1 MVFFRRES
9 NLQLILSGTIILV
22 AVAVIDYKTG
32 FEFGF
37 SVFYLL
43 PILVFT
49 WIGGKFAGISLTI
62 IGILLWAEVDILA
75 GHASANPR
83 AIYLSAAAEFL
94 LFLVS
99 MALLLKLKSSYER
112 ERQLSRI
119 DPLTGL
125 ANRRFFLEL
134 TKIEQ
139 DWCRRH
145 QKPLTIAY
153 LDVDNF
159 KIVNDT
165 RGHQAGDALLKEI
178 ARTIT
183 ENVRSLDIAAR
194 LGGDEFVIMFPELE
208 TEQVR
213 MVLERF
219 LNYLRTRMQAGSW
232 PVTFSVG
239 AVTYNDLEYSLEE
252 MIAKSDQ
259 LMYEA
264 KKAGKNTLRHVTVDR
279 EAATALK
286 IEDW

>member
-1 MVFFRRES
+1 MPFFPRNSRVQQI
-9 NLQLILSGTIILV
+9 LLGTLILV
-22 AVAVIDYKTG
+22 VVAVIDYKTG

-49 WIGGKFAGISLTI
+49 WMGGKFAGISLTV

-75 GHASANPR
+75 GHAAANPQ

-99 MALLLKLKSSYER
+99 MVLLLKLKSSYER

-134 TKIEQ
+134 TKIER
-139 DWCRRH
+139 DWCRRR

-159 KIVNDT
+159 KTVNDT

-178 ARTIT
+178 AHTIT

-208 TEQVR
+208 AERVGEVVQRLIDHLTNR
-213 MVLERF
+213 MKL
-219 LNYLRTRMQAGSW
+219 GSW
-232 PVTFSVG
+232 PITFSVG
-239 AVTYNDLEYSLEE
+239 AVTYNDLDYSLEE

-259 LMYEA
+259 VMYEA

-279 EAATALK
+279 EATTALK
-286 IEDW
+286 IEA

>member
-9 NLQLILSGTIILV
+9 NLQLILSGTLILIVV
-22 AVAVIDYKTG
+22 AAIDYKTG

-49 WIGGKFAGISLTI
+49 WIGGKFAGISLTV

-83 AIYLSAAAEFL
+83 GIYMSAAAEFL

-99 MALLLKLKSSYER
+99 MSLLLKLKSSYER

-145 QKPLTIAY
+145 QKPLTISY

-159 KIVNDT
+159 KTVNDT

-178 ARTIT
+178 AQTIT

-194 LGGDEFVIMFPELE
+194 LGGDEFVVMFPELE
-208 TEQVR
+208 AERVR
-213 MVLERF
+213 DVVHRLIDHLSR
-219 LNYLRTRMQAGSW
+219 RMKAGSW
-232 PVTFSVG
+232 PVTFSIG
-239 AVTYNDLEYSLEE
+239 AATYENLDHSLEE
-252 MIAKSDQ
+252 MITKADA

-264 KKAGKNTLRHVTVDR
+264 KKAGKNTFRHVTVGR
-279 EAATALK
+279 EAS
-286 IEDW
+286 